1 MLRLKS
7 QPRRVN
13 RPSFERIRALFAA
26 SLVSAGL
33 LMSLAGA
40 PAASAARVPYPIGVL
55 GPTSGVVKGPP
66 GPDSP
71 GLYSLQPSAG
81 SVTIGWSDHSTDE
94 QKFVVYKRDQSG
106 HWHSIHQEPTRNM
119 AYAGGDYY
127 YVDSDLSVSG
137 QCYMIAAVNDVGAG
151 YTREECTVRP
161 DPSRFPQNVPS
172 AERQWYGLSSTNN
185 GTGDLQNA
193 NRSSYTSLTHDN
205 QTWGVDLSWSEHTAL
220 WRIQA
225 QGGPHLMHGQAV
237 ALRVWGGGWL
247 KYGNQTWGVDLVL
260 SSTPAYQWY
269 VLDGQP
275 GSPIDNGKFALW
287 NRAANGYLVASHQT
301 WGVSLDWHQA
311 PAAPTATVH
320 NASVTMTA
328 QPPVEGYVPF
338 LGYFGG
344 GPGNTSVLTEVS
356 NSSYGVPLSF
366 IKPGHQ
372 SSECG
377 NSNAVVALAPGATMT
392 AAQMQTLY
400 GSATP
405 SLAQAVPF
413 LACAATNASSVSVNI
428 KYRDH

>member
-55 GPTSGVVKGPP
+55 GPTSGVVKGPS

-94 QKFVVYKRDQSG
+94 HKFVVYKRDQSG

-260 SSTPAYQWY
+260 SSTPAYQW
-269 VLDGQP
+269 L
-275 GSPIDNGKFALW
+275 
-287 NRAANGYLVASHQT
+287 
-301 WGVSLDWHQA
+301 SLIH
-311 PAAPTATVH
+311 
-320 NASVTMTA
+320 
-328 QPPVEGYVPF
+328 
-338 LGYFGG
+338 
-344 GPGNTSVLTEVS
+344 
-356 NSSYGVPLSF
+356 
-366 IKPGHQ
+366 I
-372 SSECG
+372 
-377 NSNAVVALAPGATMT
+377 
-392 AAQMQTLY
+392 
-400 GSATP
+400 
-405 SLAQAVPF
+405 
-413 LACAATNASSVSVNI
+413 
-428 KYRDH
+428 

>member
-1 MLRLKS
+1 M
-7 QPRRVN
+7 N
-13 RPSFERIRALFAA
+13 FPSSERIRTFLATGAA
-26 SLVSAGL
+26 GAGL
-33 LMSLAGA
+33 LVSLAGA
-40 PAASAARVPYPIGVL
+40 QTAAARVLYPIGVR
-55 GPTSGVVKGPP
+55 GPSGGVIKAPN

-71 GLYSLQPSAG
+71 GLYSLQASSGA
-81 SVTIGWSDHSTDE
+81 VTVGWSDRSTDE
-94 QKFVVYKRDQSG
+94 QKFLVYKRDQG
-106 HWHSIHQEPTRNM
+106 GQWHVIHQEPTRDT
-119 AYAGGDYY
+119 AYAGGDYSF
-127 YVDSDLSVSG
+127 VDSDLSVSG
-137 QCYMIAAVNDVGAG
+137 QCYMVAAVNDMGAG

-161 DPSRFPQNVPS
+161 DPSRFPQSVPS
-172 AERQWYGLSSTNN
+172 AERQWYGLSNTNN
-185 GTGDLQNA
+185 GTGNLQNGI
-193 NRSSYTSLTHDN
+193 RTSYTSLMHDN
-205 QTWGVDLSWSEHTAL
+205 QTWGVDLAWSEYPAL

-275 GSPIDNGKFALW
+275 GSPIDNGEFALW
-287 NRAANGYLVASHQT
+287 NKAANAYMVASHQS
-301 WGVSLDWHQA
+301 WGVSLDWHKA
-311 PAAPTATVH
+311 PAAPSNTVH
-320 NASVTMTA
+320 SASVTMTA

-377 NSNAVVALAPGATMT
+377 DPNAVVSLAAGATMT
-392 AAQMQTLY
+392 AVQMQTLY
-400 GSATP
+400 GSAMP
-405 SLAQAVPF
+405 SLAQRIPF